1 MRLDG
6 SHAIQPERISSKI
19 GKKLIPE
26 NQTIGFPQEAT
37 SFYQM
42 HSQIK
47 AFTLNDAH
55 KKTPRREPHRGSYS
69 ATFNYVK

>member
-1 MRLDG
+1 MRPDD
-6 SHAIQPERISSKI
+6 SDAIQPEIISSKI
-19 GKKLIPE
+19 GKKLNLE
-26 NQTIGFPQEAT
+26 YQTTGIPQEAA

-42 HSQIK
+42 HRQFK
-47 AFTLNDAH
+47 AFTLNGAH